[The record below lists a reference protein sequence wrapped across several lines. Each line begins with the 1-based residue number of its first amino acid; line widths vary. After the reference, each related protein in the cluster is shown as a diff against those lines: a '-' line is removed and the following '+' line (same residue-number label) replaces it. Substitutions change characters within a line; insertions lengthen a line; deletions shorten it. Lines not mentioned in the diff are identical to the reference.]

1 MAGLIERT
9 ALGLVCCAV
18 AAAVPDA
25 HAAVTKPASVSQP
38 VAPANPSLPE
48 DTLLNRIAFGS
59 CIQQDRAMTFWDTI
73 AAERPQMFMAIGDNV
88 YGDTRWRGQAD
99 LPTLRAAYA
108 RLAEREEFQRFRSR
122 VPMLATWDDHDFGMN
137 DAGGN
142 FAFKTLAESLFERFW
157 NSPAAVTRRPGVY
170 HSAIYG
176 PQGRRVQIILLDTR
190 FFRSELASLPYQD
203 PAPPLGSFIP
213 SPDPQATLLGKKQW
227 DWLERELAQP
237 ADVRLIVSSIQV
249 LTEAHGFEKWANFPA
264 ERTRLLAL
272 LRKAGNAVLLSGD
285 RHQAGVYH
293 DADSGLWELTSS
305 SLNLAFGSGRPEPDK
320 LRQQGLFSEENYALI
335 DFDWSA
341 RTMALRLRKA
351 KDGGPLGTDQSVP
364 MRQTPAGAAADK
376 AADPGRTD

>member
-1 MAGLIERT
+1 MAGLIERS
-9 ALGLVCCAV
+9 ALGLMCL
-18 AAAVPDA
+18 AAAAAAPYA
-25 HAAVTKPASVSQP
+25 HAAETKHAPVSQAATP
-38 VAPANPSLPE
+38 VAPANPSLPA

-59 CIQQDRAMTFWDTI
+59 CIQQNRAMTFWDTI
-73 AAERPQMFMAIGDNV
+73 ATERPQVFMAIGDNV

-142 FAFKTLAESLFERFW
+142 FAFKSLAENLFERFW
-157 NSPAAVTRRPGVY
+157 NSPAEVTRRPGVY

-176 PQGRRVQIILLDTR
+176 PEGRRVQVILLDTR

-203 PAPPLGSFIP
+203 PPPPLGSFIP
-213 SPDPQATLLGKKQW
+213 STDPHATLLGKRQW
-227 DWLERELAQP
+227 DWLERELARP
-237 ADVRLIVSSIQV
+237 ADVRLVVSSIQV

-335 DFDWSA
+335 DFDWA
-341 RTMALRLRKA
+341 TRTLALRLRKA
-351 KDGGPLGTDQSVP
+351 KDGSPLGADQSIP
-364 MRQTPAGAAADK
+364 MRQTHASPTGANSAN
-376 AADPGRTD
+376 